1 MKAIVLSMCIAMSNA
16 FFAQEQNHL
25 KGTEI
30 ESSPNSNSIEK
41 VAETRQLMTYDVA
54 VYPNPSQGNLFV
66 EGQNGAK
73 VTVYS
78 LEGTY
83 VGTWEIGESGKVE
96 LTDLPQGSFVCS
108 INFQEQRT
116 MKKFIVL

>member
-1 MKAIVLSMCIAMSNA
+1 MKAIAIVACIGMSGA
-16 FFAQEQNHL
+16 YVAQEQNHL
-25 KGTEI
+25 KGTEM
-30 ESSPNSNSIEK
+30 ESSPYSNSIEQ

-83 VGTWEIGESGKVE
+83 VGTWEIGENGKVE

-108 INFQEQRT
+108 ITFQEQRT

>member
-1 MKAIVLSMCIAMSNA
+1 VCIGISGAY
-16 FFAQEQNHL
+16 FAQEQNHL
-25 KGTEI
+25 KGTEFAT
-30 ESSPNSNSIEK
+30 SPNAIEK
-41 VAETRQLMTYDVA
+41 VAETRQLMTFDVA

-66 EGQNGAK
+66 EGQNGAT

-108 INFQEQRT
+108 INFEEQRT

>member
-16 FFAQEQNHL
+16 YFAQEQNHL
-25 KGTEI
+25 KGSEI
-30 ESSPNSNSIEK
+30 ESSPNSIEK
-41 VAETRQLMTYDVA
+41 VSETRQLMTYDVA

-66 EGQNGAK
+66 EGQNGTK

-108 INFQEQRT
+108 IVYQEQRS

>member
-1 MKAIVLSMCIAMSNA
+1 MKTIALVACIGISGAY
-16 FFAQEQNHL
+16 FAQEQNHL

-30 ESSPNSNSIEK
+30 EASPNSNSIEK
-41 VAETRQLMTYDVA
+41 IEENRRLMTYDVA

-66 EGQNGAK
+66 EGQKGTK

-96 LTDLPQGSFVCS
+96 LTDLPLGSFVCS
-108 INFQEQRT
+108 IIYHEQRT

>member
-1 MKAIVLSMCIAMSNA
+1 MKAIVLSMCIAISNA
-16 FFAQEQNHL
+16 YFTQEQNHL
-25 KGTEI
+25 KGTEF
-30 ESSPNSNSIEK
+30 ESSPNSIEK
-41 VAETRQLMTYDVA
+41 VAESRQLMTFDVA

-66 EGQNGAK
+66 EGQNGTK

-83 VGTWEIGESGKVE
+83 VGTWEVGESGKVE

-108 INFQEQRT
+108 IVYQEQRS